1 LGAKFLGQGKIAV
14 DEKSSDERFRRLI
27 ENAADAVCVSVKN
40 RIVWANR
47 ATLSLFHAER
57 PEVCLGRSILEF
69 FDPSI
74 EPTLK
79 AGIERLLEKQ
89 SEPLAFDDAKIAS
102 RDGRP
107 ADVSLRG
114 VYIEWNGEPGIQ
126 LTLREINRPWRAL
139 IDATQDAV
147 ISIDQNANI
156 IMFNPAAERIF
167 GYLKSEV
174 QGKKVNMLMA
184 EPYAKDHDHYI
195 RHYEATGEKRAI
207 GRVRTV
213 AGKRKDGTIFP
224 IELSVAQVASG
235 AEVNYAAFIRDISDK
250 ARLESRLLEN
260 SRLATIG
267 ATAAKLAHE
276 IGNPLNGMYVS
287 AQLLDRYL
295 NREGTLPNEKIA
307 STFFSIVK
315 ELKRLNS
322 LVEEFRSFYHSDH
335 YDFQPLSLATVIEDV
350 LALQRAHYFSR
361 GIIVQQEIPADL
373 PLVVADSDKLKQVFL
388 NLCKNAAESMPD
400 GGKLTVRA
408 NTGFKETVLEI
419 SDTGNGIAEGI
430 DIWAPFVTT
439 KSHGTGLGLMIVRQI
454 VADHQGSVSY
464 SSQPGKG
471 TTFRLTLPLRSAEAG
486 LITS

>member
-1 LGAKFLGQGKIAV
+1 V
-14 DEKSSDERFRRLI
+14 NEKSTSTDERFRQLI
-27 ENAADAVCVSVKN
+27 ENAADAVCVSIKN

-47 ATLSLFHAER
+47 ATLSLFHAET
-57 PEVCLGRSILEF
+57 PEDCLGRSILEF

-79 AGIERLLEKQ
+79 SGIERLLEKQ
-89 SEPLAFDDAKIAS
+89 SEPLAFDDAKIAP

-107 ADVSLRG
+107 EDVSLRG

-126 LTLREINRPWRAL
+126 ITLREINPPWRAL

-167 GYLKSEV
+167 GYSKSSEL

-213 AGKRKDGTIFP
+213 AGKRKGGTIFP

-250 ARLESRLLEN
+250 ATLESRLLEN

-295 NREGTLPNEKIA
+295 KREGVLPNEKIT
-307 STFFSIVK
+307 STFHSIVK
-315 ELKRLNS
+315 ELKRLNG
-322 LVEEFRSFYHSDH
+322 LIEEFRSFYHSDH
-335 YDFQPLSLATVIEDV
+335 YDFQPVSLATVIEDV
-350 LALQRAHYFSR
+350 VALQRAHYFSR
-361 GIIVQQEIPADL
+361 GIIVQQDIPADL

-388 NLCKNAAESMPD
+388 NLCKNAVEAMPD
-400 GGKLTVRA
+400 GGKLTLRA
-408 NTGFKETVLEI
+408 NTGSKETVLEI

-471 TTFRLTLPLRSAEAG
+471 TTFRLTLPLRSTEID
-486 LITS
+486 LTRS